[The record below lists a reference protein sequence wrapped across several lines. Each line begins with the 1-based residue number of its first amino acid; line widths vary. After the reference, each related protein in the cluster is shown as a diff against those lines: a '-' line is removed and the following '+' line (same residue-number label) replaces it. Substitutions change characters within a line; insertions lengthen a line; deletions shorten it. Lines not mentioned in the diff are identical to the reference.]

1 MIRWHAA
8 VAVSVALL
16 PTCLTAQLGEVHLGM
31 LAGYGTAGAYGAG
44 AGLIVGVAAGRLAY
58 VGVRWTY
65 FFGDTRTHSGTGG
78 TVTVEDRAQV
88 FAADVGLQYPA
99 GPTEIVAGVTI
110 GAIRLAQQVTPVPS
124 GTGAASTEVAVE
136 FLAAPNVSVQ
146 LRALGLLV
154 IPEVMYTFTGAPDFR
169 WPVDRRGPVFSVRV
183 VLPFEVQRIRH

>member
-8 VAVSVALL
+8 VVLGQVLL
-16 PTCLTAQLGEVHLGM
+16 PTCLTAQLGEVHVGM
-31 LAGYGTAGAYGAG
+31 LTGYGTAGAYGPG

-58 VGVRWTY
+58 VGGRWTY
-65 FFGDTRTHSGTGG
+65 FLGDTGTQSDTGG
-78 TVTVEDRAQV
+78 TFAVEDRAQV
-88 FAADVGLQYPA
+88 FAVDVGVQYPA
-99 GPTEIVAGVTI
+99 GPTELVAGMTI
-110 GAIRLAQQVTPVPS
+110 GAIRLAQHATPVPT

-183 VLPFEVQRIRH
+183 VVPFEVQRIRH

>member
-8 VAVSVALL
+8 VALGLSLL
-16 PTCLTAQLGEVHLGM
+16 PAYLTAQLGEVHVGM
-31 LAGYGTAGAYGAG
+31 LAGYGTAGAYGPG

-65 FFGDTRTHSGTGG
+65 FFGDTWTQSDTSGTF
-78 TVTVEDRAQV
+78 TVEDRAQV
-88 FAADVGLQYPA
+88 FAADLGLQYPA

-110 GAIRLAQQVTPVPS
+110 GAIRFAQHATPLPP
-124 GTGAASTEVAVE
+124 GTGAGGTQVKAE

-154 IPEVMYTFTGAPDFR
+154 IPEVMYTFAGAPDFT
-169 WPVDRRGPVFSVRV
+169 WPVQRRGPVFSVRV
-183 VLPFEVQRIRH
+183 VVPFEVQRIRH